1 VIHNRGFG
9 VRELGLT
16 VALALSLGGC
26 EQKTVE
32 RPPPKSPVSPS
43 PPTSP
48 TSPTP
53 AAPEPDAVY
62 VVRGRVVEL
71 PDPKNPT
78 KEFRVHHE
86 PIPTFKTPA
95 GEVVGM
101 REMIMPFPVSDPSL
115 LEGVAVGDIVEL
127 TFADWYKPMR
137 TYKVTKLV
145 KLAPDTKLELK
156 DQ

>member
-1 VIHNRGFG
+1 MIHNRRFG

-16 VALALSLGGC
+16 VVLALSLGGC
-26 EQKTVE
+26 EQKAVT
-32 RPPPKSPVSPS
+32 PPPTAT
-43 PPTSP
+43 PPAP
-48 TSPTP
+48 A

-137 TYKVTKLV
+137 TYEVTKLT